1 MCVDYSEL
9 VGYNIQRK
17 RGVVLEYVAPIYK
30 SATEARNFP
39 VAPINS
45 FHWEK
50 EGYSRPESFAS
61 VFGVENEGIHA
72 VLWSFE
78 ENVRRECKKRD
89 DPVYTDS
96 CLEFFIAPV
105 EGDKRYM
112 NFEVNPD
119 GVYLCEIGEKR
130 GERRFIKELTDLEP
144 VIEPMTVEEDGKTA
158 WGYEIILPCKFISE
172 LYGIDFK
179 VSECKMKGNFYKC
192 ADLSTTPHYGAH
204 FPVSCA
210 ELGFHNPDC
219 FGDIIFR
226 KACP

>member
-1 MCVDYSEL
+1 M
-9 VGYNIQRK
+9 
-17 RGVVLEYVAPIYK
+17 EYVAPIFE
-30 SATEARNFP
+30 SAKKAKDFP
-39 VAPINS
+39 IAPINS

-50 EGYSRPESFAS
+50 EGFSRPESFAS
-61 VFGVENEGIHA
+61 VFAVENEGIHA

-78 ENVRRECKKRD
+78 DNIRRECKKRD

-130 GERRFIKELTDLEP
+130 GERRFIKELTD
-144 VIEPMTVEEDGKTA
+144 
-158 WGYEIILPCKFISE
+158 ILSCKFISA
-172 LYGIDFK
+172 LYGIGFK

-192 ADLSTTPHYGAH
+192 ADLSSTPHYGAH
-204 FPVSCA
+204 FPVSTA